1 MQQPFIVSAAQKA
14 IVLNPAVPEMLCNLL
29 PMAKPFQLHG
39 QTLYAVPHDVDV
51 VRLLRNVGVQVP
63 SPILHQYQWKG
74 KYAPFEAQRETAA
87 FLTLNPRAFV
97 LNDMG
102 TGKTMATMWAYDF
115 LRGIG
120 KRQRMLVV
128 APLST
133 LERTWGDTVFANF
146 PHLSFAVLHGSKD
159 RRLKLLKQP
168 HDVYIVNHDGLEV
181 IAPALYEEVKSGKK
195 VTGVRNLRPDIDVIV
210 IDEIA
215 VLRNSATD
223 RYKVTEKI
231 CQEPDRIV
239 WGLTGTPIP
248 NEPTD
253 AWAQIKLV
261 DATRV
266 PKYFGRFRDM
276 TMNKINQFKYV
287 ARKDALETVQKHMQ
301 PAIRYSREDCVDLP
315 ETLYQT
321 RHIPLTAQ
329 QKQVYEDIRL
339 RMKAEEEAGTVRA
352 VNEADKLMK
361 LVQVA
366 AGAVYTTDGDIVDID
381 NNGRLRELLEIIE
394 QAQGK
399 VIVFVPFIAALKN
412 LHAEVSKHYP
422 TELVYGGT
430 SKNDRDTAFW
440 RFTNLPS
447 TESRVLLANAAA
459 MSHGLTLV
467 EANTIVWWAPHTS
480 HETFDQ
486 ANHRIIRP
494 GQKLNTFIIMMEGS
508 EVERKIY
515 ARLQQRQATQGL
527 LLDAIRSAVS
537 D

>member
-1 MQQPFIVSAAQKA
+1 MNQSFIVSEAQKA
-14 IVLNPAVPEMLCNLL
+14 LVLNPASPQMLCNLL
-29 PMAKPFQLHG
+29 PMAKPFEFRGH
-39 QTLYAVPHDVDV
+39 TLYAVPHDVDV
-51 VRLLRNVGVQVP
+51 VRLLRNVGVVAP
-63 SPILHQYQWKG
+63 SPILHQYTWPG
-74 KYAPFEAQRETAA
+74 KYSPFQAQRATAE

-102 TGKTMATMWAYDF
+102 TGKTMSTMWAYDY
-115 LRGIG
+115 LRATG
-120 KRQRMLVV
+120 KRRRMLVV

-146 PHLSFAVLHGSKD
+146 PHLTFTVLHGSRD
-159 RRLKLLKQP
+159 RRLKLLKHP
-168 HDVYIVNHDGLEV
+168 FDVYIINHDGVEIIAKELE
-181 IAPALYEEVKSGKK
+181 S
-195 VTGVRNLRPDIDVIV
+195 RDDIDTIV

-215 VLRNSATD
+215 VLRNSNTD
-223 RYKVTEKI
+223 RYKAMAKV
-231 CQEPDRIV
+231 CEPLERIV

-253 AWAQIKLV
+253 AWAQIRLV
-261 DATRV
+261 DPTRV

-276 TMNKINQFKYV
+276 VMTKINTYKYI
-287 ARKDALETVQKHMQ
+287 ARKDALETVRKHMQ
-301 PAIRYSREDCVDLP
+301 PAIRFSREDCVDLP

-321 RHIPLTAQ
+321 RHIALTSQ
-329 QKQVYEDIRL
+329 QKKVYDEIRVQ
-339 RMKAEEEAGTVRA
+339 MKTEAENGTVRA

-366 AGAVYTTDGDIVDID
+366 AGAVYTTDGEIVDID
-381 NNGRLRELLEIIE
+381 NAARVAEVKDIIE
-394 QAQGK
+394 QSEGK

-412 LHAEVSKHYP
+412 LREELAKSYA

-430 SKNDRDTAFW
+430 SKTDRDTAFW
-440 RFTNLPS
+440 RFMNLPS
-447 TESRVLLANAAA
+447 SESRVLVANAAA
-459 MSHGLTLV
+459 MSHGLTLT
-467 EANTIVWWAPHTS
+467 EASTIVWVAPTTS

-494 GQKLNTFIIMMEGS
+494 GQKRKTLIVMLEGT

-515 ARLQQRQATQGL
+515 ARLQQRQTTQGL
-527 LLDAIRSAVS
+527 LLEAVRSAV